1 MIAALGLPALALGL
15 AVLAAAVIALL
26 VRGLRN
32 FTADDRHYAQTLK
45 GHR

>member
-15 AVLAAAVIALL
+15 AVLAGVVVALL
-26 VRGLRN
+26 VRGLRS
-32 FTADDRHYAQTLK
+32 FTADDRHYAQTVK